1 MISIFVL
8 SALLAQDIFDGYTLF
23 CPLTDGPITGGG
35 ENYSR
40 LMDNNGNIINQW
52 NHDRCAATA
61 PYLMPDSTLICP
73 FKIENP
79 YIAGSAYGGKI
90 IRYGW
95 SGNILWEYDYSD
107 TNYIQH
113 HDIEPMPN
121 GNILI
126 ISWDRKT
133 YLEVLASGRQDVD
146 GEMWP
151 DKVVELHPIGLDS
164 AIIVWEWK
172 FWDHLIQDADPEFEN
187 YGVVSD
193 HPELIDVNLG
203 ELPLAQLGVLDW
215 NHINSIDYNEEFDQ
229 IILSSRNMSEFYII
243 DHSTTTL
250 EASGHSGGNFG
261 MGGDILYRWG
271 NPMNYGR
278 GTIEDKMLIG
288 QHDVN
293 WIDAEYPGAGNII
306 IFNNGAV
313 TGFGQDGTLSSIVE
327 ITPPVNSEGAFE
339 INSIDPFGP
348 LIPVW
353 TYISNSF
360 SDIMSGARRL
370 PNGNTFVTVARELRL
385 LEVDYSGNLVW
396 EYVHNE
402 LGQNAISKAF
412 KYPLDY
418 LIEDSTL
425 AGDVNGDYNAD
436 IFDIILMVNFI
447 LDIYELD
454 SNQLYLADLNGN
466 GDVSVDDIMLLLGLI
481 LS

>member
-1 MISIFVL
+1 
-8 SALLAQDIFDGYTLF
+8 
-23 CPLTDGPITGGG
+23 
-35 ENYSR
+35 
-40 LMDNNGNIINQW
+40 
-52 NHDRCAATA
+52 
-61 PYLMPDSTLICP
+61 
-73 FKIENP
+73 
-79 YIAGSAYGGKI
+79 
-90 IRYGW
+90 
-95 SGNILWEYDYSD
+95 
-107 TNYIQH
+107 
-113 HDIEPMPN
+113 
-121 GNILI
+121 
-126 ISWDRKT
+126 
-133 YLEVLASGRQDVD
+133 
-146 GEMWP
+146 
-151 DKVVELHPIGLDS
+151 
-164 AIIVWEWK
+164 
-172 FWDHLIQDADPEFEN
+172 
-187 YGVVSD
+187 
-193 HPELIDVNLG
+193 
-203 ELPLAQLGVLDW
+203 
-215 NHINSIDYNEEFDQ
+215 
-229 IILSSRNMSEFYII
+229 
-243 DHSTTTL
+243 
-250 EASGHSGGNFG
+250 

-293 WIDAEYPGAGNII
+293 WINAEYPGAGNII

-327 ITPPVNSEGAFE
+327 ITPPVNSDGAFE

-385 LEVDYSGNLVW
+385 FEVDYSGNLVW

-402 LGQNAISKAF
+402 VGQNAISKAF

-425 AGDVNGDYNAD
+425 PGDVNGDYNAD

-454 SNQLYLADLNGN
+454 SDQLYLADLNGN